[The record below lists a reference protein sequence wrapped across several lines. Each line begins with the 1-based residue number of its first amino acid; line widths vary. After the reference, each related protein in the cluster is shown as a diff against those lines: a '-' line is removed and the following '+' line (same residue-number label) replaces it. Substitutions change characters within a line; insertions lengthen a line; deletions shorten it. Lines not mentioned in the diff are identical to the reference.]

1 MARTLRALPA
11 RPRAARE
18 GATAGARD
26 GHDALRGVLDQRAAP
41 REPAPGRDV
50 DARAAPADPPQGD
63 GRARAPALALE
74 RALAAEP
81 EGAQWVA
88 GVEPCECAPA
98 DEPDVA
104 GAGAGEAAATDVDVE
119 QEVVIVRV
127 VLAILCFFGRSHL
140 RSVGYGPSVI
150 QQSYSHLASA
160 LCVTQDRVWYIKLL

>member
-81 EGAQWVA
+81 EGAQRA
-88 GVEPCECAPA
+88 PGGELGECAHP
-98 DEPDVA
+98 DEPDFA
-104 GAGAGEAAATDVDVE
+104 WAGAGEAAATDVDVE
-119 QEVVIVRV
+119 QEVVIVRMV
-127 VLAILCFFGRSHL
+127 FAILCFFARASFSSLFCRLWAIGHPTVLLAFGIRIMCHP
-140 RSVGYGPSVI
+140 G
-150 QQSYSHLASA
+150 QSMVH
-160 LCVTQDRVWYIKLL
+160 